1 MVRLAQARHA
11 WADVRS
17 HYYAHPGTRSATVH
31 ATVQTSELQLPARDG
46 RLARVIA
53 INQDIKLVVRR
64 AFAINLMALN
74 AILAARGAG
83 EAAAGF
89 GVVASEMRRLSITLE
104 QSMRGLRELTDQ
116 LLVTTAR
123 STRHAHLAAVLVRAR
138 EARKPASAALQQVL
152 EGSDRIHADF
162 ERAIALH
169 CKALMTDVDNAI
181 RVSRLGDSLA
191 HLAKI
196 EASWAAAH
204 RAGLATVAGELAQAL
219 QSILP
224 VLSGLERKLK
234 EFRT

>member
-1 MVRLAQARHA
+1 M
-11 WADVRS
+11 
-17 HYYAHPGTRSATVH
+17 H
-31 ATVQTSELQLPARDG
+31 ATVQFSEPELTAHSG

-83 EAAAGF
+83 DAAAGF
-89 GVVASEMRRLSITLE
+89 GVVATEMRRLSITLE
-104 QSMRGLRELTDQ
+104 QSMRALRELTDQ

-123 STRHAHLAAVLVRAR
+123 STRHAHLAAVLVRAQQ
-138 EARKPASAALQQVL
+138 ARKPAPVALARVL
-152 EGSDRIHADF
+152 ESSEQVHADF
-162 ERAIALH
+162 EQAIAAH
-169 CKALMTDVDNAI
+169 CKALTTDVDNAI